1 MKAFFKLVLL
11 LLAIFPVWL
20 TIIAFANPT
29 VPSAQWKDAVN
40 GKLVEQATESKK
52 IQVIELSTTLD
63 VFREEYLAEAFEVKI
78 SEPKSKGFSAV
89 EVTFYDEGGKLK
101 RVLRVPAR
109 LLIEGRVVVA
119 AKDLNRS
126 QRIQSSDLSLEWRDL
141 ASVTGNIAAQ
151 EDLIG
156 RLLRTPVKAGR
167 VIASSMLETENL
179 VKMGDRVRV
188 LVSGN
193 GLKISGFGIA
203 RQNGQKGETIRILNP
218 DSKREIYGVVMS
230 EQLVEVQL

>member
-29 VPSAQWKDAVN
+29 IPSAQWKDAVN
-40 GKLVEQATESKK
+40 GKLIEQASESKK
-52 IQVIELSTTLD
+52 IQVIELSTTSD
-63 VFREEYLAEAFEVKI
+63 VFSDAYLAEAFEVKI
-78 SEPKSKGFSAV
+78 ADPKSKGFSSV

-119 AKDLNRS
+119 TRDLNRG
-126 QRIQSSDLSLEWRDL
+126 QRIQASDLALEWRDL
-141 ASVTGNIAAQ
+141 ASVTGNAANQ
-151 EDLIG
+151 DDLIG

-167 VIASSMLETENL
+167 VMISSMLETENL

-188 LVSGN
+188 IVSGN

-218 DSKREIYGVVMS
+218 DSKREIYGVVTS
-230 EQLVEVQL
+230 DQLVEVQL

>member
-20 TIIAFANPT
+20 TIIAFANPS
-29 VPSAQWKDAVN
+29 VPSAQWKDALN
-40 GKLVEQATESKK
+40 GKLVEQATDSKK
-52 IQVIELSTTLD
+52 IQVIELSTTSD
-63 VFREEYLAEAFEVKI
+63 VFRDEYLAEAFEIKI
-78 SEPKSKGFSAV
+78 SDPKSKGFSAV
-89 EVTFYDEGGKLK
+89 EVTFYDDGGKLK

-119 AKDLNRS
+119 SKDLNRG
-126 QRIQSSDLSLEWRDL
+126 QRIQSADLTVEWRDL
-141 ASVTGNIAAQ
+141 STISGSTVTQ
-151 EDLIG
+151 DELIG
-156 RLLRTPVKAGR
+156 RLVRTPVKAGR
-167 VIASSMLETENL
+167 AILALMLEVENL
-179 VKMGDRVRV
+179 VKIGDRVRV

-218 DSKREIYGVVMS
+218 DSKREIYGVVTA